1 MKKYII
7 LIVLSLVCWV
17 GIHAQTPKK
26 VTYTY
31 DALNRLTEVTY
42 PNGEKITY
50 NYDVLGNRTSVVQ
63 TGCTAT
69 PTAVIS
75 GGGTINI
82 GETADLIITF
92 TGIAPYNFTLSSGSS
107 GTAFGSPYTLRTG
120 PTVTTTYTLASVSN
134 QCGTGTVSGSA
145 VVTVNGSS
153 PCPPTITHSGNI
165 ASGTYSASGT
175 IVSTANVPNNTKYYA
190 GQSVTLSQGFSAGPG
205 ENFEIKIQGCNTT
218 PTAQTPRPR
227 ID

>member
-7 LIVLSLVCWV
+7 LILLSLGCWI

-75 GGGTINI
+75 GGGTINS
-82 GETADLIITF
+82 GQTADLTITF
-92 TGIAPYNFTLSSGSS
+92 TGLPPYN
-107 GTAFGSPYTLRTG
+107 YTLTNGYVGFSHSSTQTLTTG

-134 QCGTGTVSGSA
+134 DCGTGTVSGSA

-153 PCPPTITHSGNI
+153 PCPPTITHTGNI
-165 ASGTYSASGT
+165 TSGTYSASGT

-190 GQSVTLSQGFSAGPG
+190 GQSVTLSPGFSAGPN
-205 ENFEIKIQGCNTT
+205 ENFEIRIQGCTT
-218 PTAQTPRPR
+218 TATAQTPPPR

>member
-7 LIVLSLVCWV
+7 LFLLSLGCWV
-17 GIHAQTPKK
+17 GIQAQTPKK

-75 GGGTINI
+75 GGGTINK
-82 GETADLIITF
+82 GETTNLTITF
-92 TGIAPYNFTLSSGSS
+92 TGLPPYNFTLSSGYSD
-107 GTAFGSPYTLRTG
+107 TALGATYTLRVG
-120 PTVTTTYTLASVSN
+120 PTTTTTYTLVSVSN
-134 QCGTGTVSGSA
+134 QCGNGTVSGSA

-153 PCPPTITHSGNI
+153 PCTPTITHTGSI

-175 IVSTANVPNNTKYYA
+175 IISTANVPNNTKYYA
-190 GQSVTLSQGFSAGPG
+190 GQSVTLSPGFSAGPN
-205 ENFEIKIQGCNTT
+205 ENFEVKIQGCNTT
-218 PTAQTPRPR
+218 PTAQISPPR